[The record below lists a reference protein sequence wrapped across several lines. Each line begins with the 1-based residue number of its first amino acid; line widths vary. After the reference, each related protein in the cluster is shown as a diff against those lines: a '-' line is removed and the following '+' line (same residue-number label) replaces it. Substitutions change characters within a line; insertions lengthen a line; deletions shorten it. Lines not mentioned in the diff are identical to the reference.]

1 MIRFGPS
8 GIPLSC
14 KGRTLRDGIE
24 DVHTLGLTALEVQIV
39 RANVE
44 DRYATEDDI
53 GRKPVEIEDEL
64 IIEVLRGSGKRRKAT
79 TLKEPI
85 EKGDLIR
92 SMVNPIAKNFIH
104 LKQLGE
110 IAKNL
115 DVVLSVH
122 TPYYMD
128 LVANNDLTERSIDS
142 IRWAGILADV
152 LDAQIVVTHMGMYGE
167 FSRKVATKNIT
178 DNIRLIQEWYIE
190 SDIKIPIGLETS
202 GRQEIFGDF
211 AEIEKLCEEVTGPVP
226 VINFPHVHAR
236 GNGALKK
243 KEDFQDLFDRAN
255 KFTKGRFYTHFSGVE
270 HENGNEIRY
279 TPIKK
284 GDLKFEPLA
293 ECILEND
300 MELTV
305 ISGSPLLEHDA
316 MYMKVI
322 LERVLAK
329 REAKAERQ
337 KVKESETPTK
347 PEPAKKG
354 GKKAAAKAPAKKPV
368 KKPATK
374 TSSKA
379 PSKTSKKTP
388 TKKVVKAT
396 AKAPTKKPAPKA
408 APKAAAKK
416 PVAKAS
422 VKSKPKTQ
430 SKKAVSKPAAKT
442 PSKPAVKPAA
452 KKPTAKP
459 VAKVPTKA
467 PAKKPVAKLPA
478 KKKAPVKTPAK
489 KPVKAAPKPMKKVPV
504 KPKPKVAVKK
514 PATKVT
520 TKTKNK
526 APAKKPSKKKK

>member
-24 DVHTLGLTALEVQIV
+24 DVHTLGLTALEVQMV

-44 DRYATEDDI
+44 QRHAADDDI
-53 GRKPVEIEDEL
+53 GRKPADMEDEL

-79 TLKEPI
+79 TLREPI
-85 EKGDLIR
+85 EKGDLIL
-92 SMVNPIAKNFIH
+92 SMINPIAKNYMH
-104 LKQLGE
+104 LRQLGE

-115 DVVLSVH
+115 DVVLSIH

-128 LVANNDLTERSIDS
+128 LVANNDLTERSMDS
-142 IRWAGILADV
+142 IRWAGILADA
-152 LDAQIVVTHMGMYGE
+152 LDAQIVVTHLGMYGG
-167 FSRKVATKNIT
+167 FSRKDATKNIIS
-178 DNIRLIQEWYIE
+178 NIAIIQEWYDE
-190 SDIKIPIGLETS
+190 SEIKIPVGLETS
-202 GRQEIFGDF
+202 GRQEIFGEF
-211 AEIEKLCEEVTGPVP
+211 SEIEKVCDSVNGLVP
-226 VINFPHVHAR
+226 VINFPHIHAR

-329 REAKAERQ
+329 REAKAEWEKE
-337 KVKESETPTK
+337 KVGASA
-347 PEPAKKG
+347 PEPAKKTG
-354 GKKAAAKAPAKKPV
+354 KPAAKPSPKKAPAKASKKPLAKKKAPAKPKAKPAKKAVKSKTTPKKPAPKPKKPAPKAKPKKPSKAPPKKAAKKKPVQVKKTPKPSKKTAKAPAPKPKKPV
-368 KKPATK
+368 KKPAK
-374 TSSKA
+374 RPAKKAVKKPSKA
-379 PSKTSKKTP
+379 PSKKTP
-388 TKKVVKAT
+388 
-396 AKAPTKKPAPKA
+396 P
-408 APKAAAKK
+408 
-416 PVAKAS
+416 
-422 VKSKPKTQ
+422 
-430 SKKAVSKPAAKT
+430 
-442 PSKPAVKPAA
+442 
-452 KKPTAKP
+452 
-459 VAKVPTKA
+459 
-467 PAKKPVAKLPA
+467 
-478 KKKAPVKTPAK
+478 KKK
-489 KPVKAAPKPMKKVPV
+489 
-504 KPKPKVAVKK
+504 
-514 PATKVT
+514 
-520 TKTKNK
+520 
-526 APAKKPSKKKK
+526 